1 MFRKLE
7 MIENKN
13 KEMSLIIEPLVKS
26 IDQKS
31 LILGL
36 TETANKDLS
45 QRIRSAEEN
54 SGNINLIVPK
64 INEENGEK
72 N

>member
-1 MFRKLE
+1 

-31 LILGL
+31 LIIGL

-45 QRIRSAEEN
+45 QRIRPAEEN

-64 INEENGEK
+64 INEENEEK